1 MKFKAITFLMTLCLA
16 AVFVLGACGGGAAN
30 NANAVNKPTPLP
42 SSTANMAPVN
52 DDKAKIEGALKKA
65 GFNDVTVD
73 ISTTPVTIRGTVPKG
88 KLQDVTK
95 AAMEATGKTVKNEV
109 TEK

>member
-1 MKFKAITFLMTLCLA
+1 MKIKISTLLTTLSLA
-16 AVFVLGACGGGAAN
+16 AVLFLGACGGGGAAN
-30 NANAVNKPTPLP
+30 NANVNKPTPLP
-42 SSTANMAPVN
+42 VSTANMAPAN
-52 DDKAKIEGALKKA
+52 DDKTKIEEALKKA

-73 ISTTPVTIRGTVPKG
+73 TSTTPVTIRGSVPKG